1 MAEIA
6 IEALEKKR
14 EIEKE
19 LEKYRGK
26 VRHRT
31 QLSELSEGL
40 KNRLGEYQADQDL
53 ILFDVAVEKHAFN
66 TTRVQ
71 LVTVGPKVSYSHAS

>member
-1 MAEIA
+1 MISFNDRTILAEIA

-14 EIEKE
+14 VVEKE

-31 QLSELSEGL
+31 QFTELSEGL
-40 KNRLGEYQADQDL
+40 KNRLGKYKLSID
-53 ILFDVAVEKHAFN
+53 ILNFN
-66 TTRVQ
+66 F
-71 LVTVGPKVSYSHAS
+71 

>member
-1 MAEIA
+1 MISFNDRTILAEIA

-14 EIEKE
+14 VVEKE

-31 QLSELSEGL
+31 QFTELSEGL
-40 KNRLGEYQADQDL
+40 KNRLGKYKLSIDFVFI
-53 ILFDVAVEKHAFN
+53 ILRFFKFFSRKKLH
-66 TTRVQ
+66 
-71 LVTVGPKVSYSHAS
+71 